1 MTADELVKEYND
13 LDTVCEAAAKK
24 FAALMKP
31 KNDRM
36 EEIKNLLL
44 GMLNEQGAE
53 NIKTQHGTAY
63 KSIITTPKATDKVK
77 FLDWCLETWDQY
89 GNEMLQIGAPQ
100 KGALQQYRD
109 EHNGQ
114 LPPNVSITEF
124 TRLNIR
130 RT

>member
-1 MTADELVKEYND
+1 MTADELVKEYNE
-13 LDTVCEAAAKK
+13 LDDVVAAASKK
-24 FAALMKP
+24 FSELMKP
-31 KNDRM
+31 RNDRM

-77 FLDWCLETWDQY
+77 FLDFCLENWDTI
-89 GNEMLQIGAPQ
+89 GNELLQIGAPQ
-100 KGALQQYRD
+100 KAALQQYRD

-114 LPPNVSITEF
+114 LPPHVSITEF

-130 RT
+130 RS